1 MSDHATSNQPFRQRF
16 VLRNRQDD
24 FKHAQ
29 AIIMQAAEGH
39 QFDDAC
45 RFGIRTALEEAVS
58 NAFKHGNGD
67 DPAKSV
73 QLDCEITDKALKL
86 RIEDEGPGFN
96 PGTVPDPT
104 QQENVEIPAGRG
116 LLLIRAFM
124 TTVTIPP
131 PGNRVEMTLVRAQV
145 GAD

>member
-16 VLRNRQDD
+16 VLRNRRDD
-24 FKHAQ
+24 FKEAQ
-29 AIIMQAAEGH
+29 AIILQAAEDRR
-39 QFDDAC
+39 FDETH

-73 QLDCEITDKALKL
+73 CLECEISDDELTI

-124 TTVTIPP
+124 TTVHIPP
-131 PGNRVEMTLVRAQV
+131 PGNRVEMTLVRK
-145 GAD
+145 